1 MRFSKRI
8 YALRDAVSKG
18 ESVADIGTDH
28 GYVPMLLVRDGIS
41 PYVVMSDISED
52 SLSKAIET
60 FSAVG
65 ISADE
70 SQFRVGDGI
79 ATIEAGEV
87 DDLIIA
93 GLGGYTIR
101 NILAE
106 DIDKTHSYKKLI
118 LQPRKYS
125 GSLRYWLHHNG
136 FRIIREDLSS
146 EGKFVCEIITAVL
159 DFDFEVFAA
168 DYPEDDIRW
177 AYPES
182 LKTCDK
188 ELLTKRVGWKLG
200 SIKEQLDNL
209 AKSGKEHDELENRL
223 NSDYEYLSSLIE
235 NE

>member
-8 YALRDAVSKG
+8 YALRDAVCKG

-41 PYVVMSDISED
+41 PYVVMSDISKD
-52 SLSKAIET
+52 SLSKAVET
-60 FSAVG
+60 FNAVG
-65 ISADE
+65 IPADP

-79 ATIEAGEV
+79 STIQAAEV

-101 NILAE
+101 NILAD
-106 DIDKTHSYKKLI
+106 DIDKTRSFSKLI

-125 GSLRYWLHHNG
+125 GSLRYWLYHNG
-136 FRIIREDLSS
+136 FRIINETLTS
-146 EGKFVCEIITAVL
+146 EGKFVCEIITAVPDNTIEL
-159 DFDFEVFAA
+159 SRN
-168 DYPEDDIRW
+168 YHEDDIHW

-182 LKTCDK
+182 LKNCNQD
-188 ELLTKRVGWKLG
+188 LLKKRIGWKLG
-200 SIKEQLDNL
+200 SIEEQLHNL
-209 AKSGKEHDELENRL
+209 TNSGKEHGELEARL
-223 NSDYEYLSSLIE
+223 RSDHEYLSSLIG

>member
-8 YALRDAVSKG
+8 YALRDAVCKG

-28 GYVPMLLVRDGIS
+28 GYVPMLLVRDEIS
-41 PYVVMSDISED
+41 PYVVMSDISKD
-52 SLSKAIET
+52 SLSKAVET
-60 FSAVG
+60 FSVVG
-65 ISADE
+65 IPADE

-79 ATIEAGEV
+79 STIQAAEV

-101 NILAE
+101 NILAD
-106 DIDKTHSYKKLI
+106 DIDKTRSFSKLI

-136 FRIIREDLSS
+136 FRIINETLTS
-146 EGKFVCEIITAVL
+146 EGKFVCEIITAVP
-159 DFDFEVFAA
+159 DNDMEFSCN
-168 DYPEDDIRW
+168 YHEDDIHW

-182 LKTCDK
+182 LKNCDQN
-188 ELLTKRVGWKLG
+188 LLKKRIGWKLG
-200 SIKEQLDNL
+200 SIQEQLDNL
-209 AKSGKEHDELENRL
+209 SNSGKEHGELESRL
-223 NSDYEYLSSLIE
+223 RADYQYLSSLIG